1 MAILLPRKPT
11 IRKGGLPMK
20 KALSMLLRLVL
31 LIALSILT
39 TGPVLAQTVLGPV
52 RCRTQLVQVGDTKDQ
67 ILAKCGQPS
76 TADPGTRGG
85 GAVWYYDGSRGNFQG
100 LLRFTGPQLTSIERK

>member
-1 MAILLPRKPT
+1 MN
-11 IRKGGLPMK
+11 KG
-20 KALSMLLRLVL
+20 LSILLRLVL
-31 LIALSILT
+31 LISLTILT
-39 TGPVLAQTVLGPV
+39 AAPVLAQTVLGPV

-67 ILAKCGQPS
+67 ILAKCGEPS

-85 GAVWYYDGSRGNFQG
+85 GAVWYYDGSRGNFKG